1 MIRISV
7 GETTRLVEERTGA
20 MIRWLMEH
28 AERVQQVERGCVSFS
43 VAGKSVEAELKEKS
57 RVSSC
62 ELGVSR

>member
-1 MIRISV
+1 
-7 GETTRLVEERTGA
+7 